1 MRPVTVRDNRLL
13 DFSNF
18 SLHNNNNNF
27 SPGEAVSCI
36 INLKG
41 LFLYSLINSL
51 QSFTSIY
58 SDSTTQN
65 YIIFYKGNNIKA
77 PFWYILLKL
86 KYVFGL

>member
-1 MRPVTVRDNRLL
+1 MRPVTVGDNRLL

-18 SLHNNNNNF
+18 SLHNNNYYF
-27 SPGEAVSCI
+27 SLGEAVSCI

-58 SDSTTQN
+58 SDSTNQN

-77 PFWYILLKL
+77 PF
-86 KYVFGL
+86 